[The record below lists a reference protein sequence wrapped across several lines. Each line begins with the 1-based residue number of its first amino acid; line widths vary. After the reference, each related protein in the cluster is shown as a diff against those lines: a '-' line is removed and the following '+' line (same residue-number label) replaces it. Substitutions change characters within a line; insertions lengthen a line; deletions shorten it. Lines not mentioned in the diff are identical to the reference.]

1 MFRILAALF
10 AALSIEV
17 ATFAF
22 AFAVAGAATTG
33 LVRGTVTLDGAPA
46 PRARVTLVGEGS
58 RFVATTDAH
67 GVYVFS
73 TVPFGDYLLT
83 AHADSALARS
93 YTLSVSSDSIVTVD
107 VALSHLH
114 AIAHATVAAN
124 AGVTG
129 TPVGVNQIDRSAI
142 QASPDENDLNRL
154 IETMP
159 GIVRFSYDEP
169 VALGFHGVTYNIDG
183 APLPLATSSNF
194 AQIVD
199 PADIDSIEIYTGDFP
214 AEYGGERMGALVNV
228 ITDRSSDIGQ
238 GNFGRLTEGVGNYG
252 QAIAELADE
261 ARSGS
266 TEVFLDVNTQQTNYG
281 IDAPTYVP
289 IHDNSSSSDE
299 FLRAITQI
307 DSRSTLAFDYG
318 NQFSQFEIPI
328 NADPSNP
335 LDPVTSAPGTDDV
348 QREYDRFAS
357 ANYTLASRDGSGVFQ
372 VIPWYRMTR
381 VVYAGDLANDVLA
394 TQFDPNTGTLDHLV
408 GLDQDR
414 LAAYAG
420 IRVSDFRATGT
431 HAWKIGID
439 ADRENFTA
447 NETFACYYV
456 QCNSTLSPVSP
467 YYPVYTAQ
475 ARAGSAIGLYAQDT
489 WTPIR
494 ILSIQYGLR
503 YDRSTGYVGGDM
515 LEPRIAANLQ
525 ADPKNIVH
533 VYYGR
538 FYAAP
543 QLEDVRQ
550 ACALLGAGSGGCPA
564 NPVYNLQPERDA
576 YFEMGLQHAF
586 SPTMTGYVNLD
597 ERNVINVL
605 DTTQLLNTPL
615 FAVFNNALGR
625 YTGVEMRL
633 EDRLENGNSWYVTT
647 TVSSSQAGGIS
658 GSTFLFGPAPNPPGV
673 PLTSPELLSPE
684 DHDQTVAST
693 AGYTARFGPAREW
706 YATLQGDYGT
716 GYPVA
721 FENATTSLS
730 GRLPSH
736 LAFDASLGRTLVGTP
751 NHGLGVRVDV
761 ENLLNHQYVLKIA
774 NGFNTTQIAPGRSAL
789 VRLTEAF

>member
-1 MFRILAALF
+1 MFRILAAFF
-10 AALSIEV
+10 AALCIE
-17 ATFAF
+17 AA

-33 LVRGTVTLDGAPA
+33 LVRGTVTLDGVPA
-46 PRARVTLVGEGS
+46 PGARVTLEGEGS
-58 RFVATTDAH
+58 RFVATTDSH
-67 GVYVFS
+67 GSYVFAA
-73 TVPFGDYLLT
+73 VPFGDYLLT
-83 AHADSALARS
+83 AHADRALGRS
-93 YTLSVSSDSIVTVD
+93 FTLHVSSDSIVTVD
-107 VALSHLH
+107 VALSHLR

-129 TPVGVNQIDRSAI
+129 TPVGVNQIDRTAI

-199 PADIDSIEIYTGDFP
+199 PADIDSLEIYTGDFP
-214 AEYGGERMGALVNV
+214 AEYGGERMGALVNI
-228 ITDRSSDIGQ
+228 ITNRSSDIGE
-238 GNFGRLTEGVGNYG
+238 GNFGRLTAGVGNDG
-252 QAIAELADE
+252 QAIAALADE

-266 TEVFLDVNTQQTNYG
+266 TEVFLDVNTQRTNYG

-289 IHDNSSSSDE
+289 IHDTSSSSDE
-299 FLRAITQI
+299 FLRAIAQV

-318 NQFSQFEIPI
+318 NQLSQFRIPI
-328 NADPSNP
+328 NTYPGNP
-335 LDPVTSAPGTDDV
+335 VDPVTSVPGTNDV

-357 ANYTLASRDGSGVFQ
+357 ANYTRTSRDGSGVFQ

-381 VVYAGDLANDVLA
+381 VAYAGDLAKDVLA
-394 TQFDPNTGTLDHLV
+394 TQFDPNTGTLDQLV

-414 LAAYAG
+414 LATYAG
-420 IRVSDFRATGT
+420 VRVSDFRATGT
-431 HAWKIGID
+431 HAWKVGID

-447 NETFACYYV
+447 RETFACYYF
-456 QCNSTLSPVSP
+456 QCDSTLSPVSP
-467 YYPVYTAQ
+467 YYPVHTAQ
-475 ARAGSAIGLYAQDT
+475 ARAGSQIGLYAQDT

-503 YDRSTGYVGGDM
+503 YDRSTGYVGADM
-515 LEPRIAANLQ
+515 LEPRIAVNLQ
-525 ADPKNIVH
+525 ADAKNIVH

-550 ACALLGAGSGGCPA
+550 ACVLLGAGSGGCPA

-586 SPTMTGYVNLD
+586 SPALTGYVNVD

-625 YTGVEMRL
+625 YTGIELRL
-633 EDRLENGNSWYVTT
+633 ADLLENGNSWYVTT
-647 TVSSSQAGGIS
+647 TISSSKAGGIS

-693 AGYTARFGPAREW
+693 AGYTMHFGLSRAW
-706 YATLQGDYGT
+706 FATLQGDYGT

-736 LAFDASLGRTLVGTP
+736 LTFDASLGRTLAGTP
-751 NHGLGVRVDV
+751 NRGLGLRLDLQ
-761 ENLLNHQYVLKIA
+761 NLLDHQYVVKIA
-774 NGFNTTQIAPGRSAL
+774 NGFNTTQIAPGRSVL
-789 VRLTEAF
+789 VRLTQAF